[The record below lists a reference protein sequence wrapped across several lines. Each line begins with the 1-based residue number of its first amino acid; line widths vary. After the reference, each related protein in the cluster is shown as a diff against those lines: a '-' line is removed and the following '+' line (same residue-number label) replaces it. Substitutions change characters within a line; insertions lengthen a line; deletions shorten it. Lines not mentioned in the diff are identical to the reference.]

1 MTKVLVIQS
10 SALNETSNTRLLTNK
25 LLERLGRDSKLDI
38 STRDLAQNP
47 LPHLSDRTLGA
58 FFTPAEQ
65 RSEEQ
70 QQIIALSDELVT
82 ELMASEIL
90 IIAAPMYN
98 FGVPSTLKAYFD
110 HIARAGVT
118 FKYTETGPVGLVQNT
133 QAYIV
138 TATGGIHA
146 GTARDFV
153 APYVETF
160 LRFLGI
166 NAVDTFAAEGM
177 SMADT
182 KEKSLNQVI
191 SSIEQLQ

>member
-10 SALNETSNTRLLTNK
+10 SALNETSNTRLLTTK
-25 LLERLGRDSKLDI
+25 LLARLGRDAQI
-38 STRDLAQNP
+38 AVTTRDLAQDQ
-47 LPHLSDRTLGA
+47 LPHITDQTLGA
-58 FFTPAEQ
+58 FFTPADQ
-65 RSEEQ
+65 RSDEQ
-70 QQIIALSDELVT
+70 NAIIALSDTLVG
-82 ELMASEIL
+82 ELMDTDIL

-118 FKYTETGPVGLVQNT
+118 FKYTETGPVGLVQNK

-146 GTARDFV
+146 GTPRDFV

-160 LRFLGI
+160 LGFIGI
-166 NAVDTFAAEGM
+166 NAVETFAAEGM
-177 SMADT
+177 SMPDM
-182 KEKSLNQVI
+182 KDQSLNQVM
-191 SSIEQLQ
+191 SAIEQL